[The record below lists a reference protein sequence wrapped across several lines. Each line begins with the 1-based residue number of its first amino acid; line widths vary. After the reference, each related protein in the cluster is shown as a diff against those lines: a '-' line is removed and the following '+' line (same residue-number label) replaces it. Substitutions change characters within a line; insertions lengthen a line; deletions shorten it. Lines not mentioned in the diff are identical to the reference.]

1 MADNVN
7 HPAHY
12 QSKKGIET
20 IDIIEACVEDL
31 TGIEAVCTGNV
42 IKYISR
48 WKKKNGL
55 EDLKKAQ
62 WYLNKLID
70 TATRSISQIVVPDP
84 LEPLEYNYYNVNPT
98 IKITSTG
105 EITYE
110 TDKDI

>member
-12 QSKKGIET
+12 QSKSGLET
-20 IDIIEACVEDL
+20 IQIIEACVEDL
-31 TGIEAVCTGNV
+31 DGMEAVCTANI

-62 WYLNKLID
+62 WYLNRLIHD
-70 TATRSISQIVVPDP
+70 IENIERVPIESVEEKVRDSHYHNFIF
-84 LEPLEYNYYNVNPT
+84 L
-98 IKITSTG
+98 KR
-105 EITYE
+105 
-110 TDKDI
+110 